1 MLKTTGCSGCSRW
14 GEANSPS
21 HTDAGSWPKMSMV
34 SLFARENDDAN
45 DIWIDGIYKEIR
57 SEDVRTLV
65 SSDPRSGRWFTNT

>member
-1 MLKTTGCSGCSRW
+1 
-14 GEANSPS
+14 
-21 HTDAGSWPKMSMV
+21 MV

-45 DIWIDGIYKEIR
+45 DIWIDGIYKEIK